1 MSYRTI
7 MKEAQAEFV
16 ERRSR
21 FIGHAMP
28 VSEEEDALAFV
39 AMMKEQYADATHN
52 VWAYSLRNGRQRYSD
67 DGEPQG
73 TAGPPVLDV
82 LVKEQ
87 LVDAVVVVTRYFGGV
102 LLGAGGLVRAY
113 SHGAK
118 IALDAAGPAWVYLC
132 QDWRVRVEYGLYGK
146 LQYLLP
152 DYFARVLDS
161 DFSDAVTLVVRMRK
175 EHSSRFCAAVQDL
188 TRGACVPELVG
199 ECYSDQ
205 EG

>member
-7 MKEAQAEFV
+7 TKEADAEFT

-28 VSEEEDALAFV
+28 VSSEEDALAFV
-39 AMMKEQYADATHN
+39 AMIKEQHGDATHN
-52 VWAYSLRNGRQRYSD
+52 VWAYNLKNGRQRYSD

-73 TAGPPVLDV
+73 TAGPPVLEV
-82 LVKEQ
+82 LQKER
-87 LVDAVVVVTRYFGGV
+87 LVDAAVVVTRYFGGV

-118 IALDAAGPAWVYLC
+118 LALEAACPAQVFLC
-132 QDWRVRVEYGLYGK
+132 QDWRVEIEYGLYGK

-152 DYFARVLDS
+152 DYHAKVLAS
-161 DFSDAVTLVVRMRK
+161 DFSQQVTLTVRMRK
-175 EHSSRFCAAVQDL
+175 EQSSRFCAAVQDL
-188 TRGACVPELVG
+188 TRGQWQPQLVG
-199 ECYSDQ
+199 ECYADQ
-205 EG
+205 D